1 MNKSSKYKI
10 LLILA
15 LIVIVLLAYF
25 LINSK
30 SKKLITVTVKN
41 ESTEKVNDLNL
52 FLSNEETFYEVSLE
66 ANEKKTVKISYND
79 TFHEGSLMM
88 KYNDFDGNEH
98 EETIIGYVEKG
109 QSIKTTLIIKAVDAQ
124 GVIEFEVK

>member
-30 SKKLITVTVKN
+30 SEKLITVTVKN

-79 TFHEGSLMM
+79 TFSEGSLMM
-88 KYNDFDGNEH
+88 KYTDLDGNEH

-109 QSIKTTLIIKAVDAQ
+109 QSIKTEVIIKVVDAQ

>member
-30 SKKLITVTVKN
+30 SEKLITVTVKN

-109 QSIKTTLIIKAVDAQ
+109 QSIKTTLIIKAVDAK

>member
-30 SKKLITVTVKN
+30 SEKLITLTIKN

-52 FLSNEETFYEVSLE
+52 FLSNEETFYKVSLE
-66 ANEKKTVKISYND
+66 ANEKKTIKISYND

>member
-1 MNKSSKYKI
+1 MNKNSKYKI

-15 LIVIVLLAYF
+15 LIVLVLLAYY
-25 LINSK
+25 LMNSK
-30 SKKLITVTVKN
+30 HEELITLTIKN

-52 FLSNEETFYEVSLE
+52 YLSNEESFYKVSLE
-66 ANEKKTVKISYND
+66 ANEKKTIKISYND
-79 TFHEGSLMM
+79 TFSEGSLMM
-88 KYNDFDGNEH
+88 KYTDFDGNEH

>member
-15 LIVIVLLAYF
+15 LIVIVLLAYY
-25 LINSK
+25 LMNSK
-30 SKKLITVTVKN
+30 HEELITLTIKN
-41 ESTEKVNDLNL
+41 ESTEKANDLNL

>member
-10 LLILA
+10 LLILD

-30 SKKLITVTVKN
+30 SEKLITVTVKN

>member
-30 SKKLITVTVKN
+30 SEKLITVTVKN

-66 ANEKKTVKISYND
+66 ANEKKTIKISYND
-79 TFHEGSLMM
+79 TSHEGSLMM
-88 KYNDFDGNEH
+88 KYNDFDGNER

>member
-30 SKKLITVTVKN
+30 SEKLITVTVKN

-52 FLSNEETFYEVSLE
+52 FLSNEETFYEVSL
-66 ANEKKTVKISYND
+66 
-79 TFHEGSLMM
+79 
-88 KYNDFDGNEH
+88 
-98 EETIIGYVEKG
+98 
-109 QSIKTTLIIKAVDAQ
+109 
-124 GVIEFEVK
+124 

>member
-30 SKKLITVTVKN
+30 SEKLITVTVKN

>member
-30 SKKLITVTVKN
+30 SEKLITLTVKN

>member
-1 MNKSSKYKI
+1 MNKSSKNKI

-15 LIVIVLLAYF
+15 LAVLVLLAYY
-25 LINSK
+25 LMNSK
-30 SKKLITVTVKN
+30 HEELITLTIKN

-52 FLSNEETFYEVSLE
+52 FLSNEETFYKVSLE
-66 ANEKKTVKISYND
+66 ANEKKTIKISYND

-98 EETIIGYVEKG
+98 KETIIGYVEKR

-124 GVIEFEVK
+124 GIIEFEVK

>member
-1 MNKSSKYKI
+1 MNKSSKNVI
-10 LLILA
+10 FIILA
-15 LIVIVLLAYF
+15 LVVLVLLAYY
-25 LINSK
+25 LMNSK
-30 SKKLITVTVKN
+30 HEELITLTIKN

-52 FLSNEETFYEVSLE
+52 FLSNEETFYKVSLE
-66 ANEKKTVKISYND
+66 ANEKKTIKISYND

-88 KYNDFDGNEH
+88 KYNDFDGNEY

-109 QSIKTTLIIKAVDAQ
+109 QSIKTTLIIKAVDTQ

>member
-25 LINSK
+25 LMNSK
-30 SKKLITVTVKN
+30 HEKLITVTVKN

-124 GVIEFEVK
+124 GVIEFKVK

>member
-1 MNKSSKYKI
+1 MNKNSKYKI
-10 LLILA
+10 LLILV
-15 LIVIVLLAYF
+15 LIVLVLLAYY
-25 LINSK
+25 LMNSK
-30 SKKLITVTVKN
+30 HEELITLTIKN
-41 ESTEKVNDLNL
+41 ESTEKLNDLNL
-52 FLSNEETFYEVSLE
+52 YLSNEESFYKVSLE
-66 ANEKKTVKISYND
+66 ANEKKTIKISYND

>member
-30 SKKLITVTVKN
+30 SEKLITVTVKN

-98 EETIIGYVEKG
+98 EETIIGYVEKS

>member
-15 LIVIVLLAYF
+15 LIVIVLLAYY

-30 SKKLITVTVKN
+30 SEKLITVTVKN

>member
-30 SKKLITVTVKN
+30 SEKLITVTVKN

-52 FLSNEETFYEVSLE
+52 FLSNEETFYKVSLE
-66 ANEKKTVKISYND
+66 ANEKKTIKISYND

-98 EETIIGYVEKG
+98 EETIIGYIEKG

-124 GVIEFEVK
+124 GVIEFKVK

>member
-1 MNKSSKYKI
+1 MNKSSKNVI
-10 LLILA
+10 FIILA
-15 LIVIVLLAYF
+15 LVVLVLLAYY
-25 LINSK
+25 LMNSK
-30 SKKLITVTVKN
+30 HEELITLTIKN

-52 FLSNEETFYEVSLE
+52 FLSNEETFYKVSLE
-66 ANEKKTVKISYND
+66 ANEKKTIKISYND

-109 QSIKTTLIIKAVDAQ
+109 QSIKTTLIIKAVDTQ
-124 GVIEFEVK
+124 GVTEFEVK

>member
-1 MNKSSKYKI
+1 MNKNSKYKI
-10 LLILA
+10 LLILV
-15 LIVIVLLAYF
+15 LVVLVLLAYY
-25 LINSK
+25 LMNSK
-30 SKKLITVTVKN
+30 HEELITLTIKN

>member
-1 MNKSSKYKI
+1 MNKNSKYKI

-15 LIVIVLLAYF
+15 LVVLVLLAYY
-25 LINSK
+25 LMNSK
-30 SKKLITVTVKN
+30 HEELITLTIKN

-66 ANEKKTVKISYND
+66 ANEKKTIKISYND

>member
-15 LIVIVLLAYF
+15 LIVIVLLAYY
-25 LINSK
+25 LMNSK
-30 SKKLITVTVKN
+30 HEELITLTIKN

-52 FLSNEETFYEVSLE
+52 FLSNEETFYKVSLE
-66 ANEKKTVKISYND
+66 ANEKKTIKISYND

>member
-15 LIVIVLLAYF
+15 LIVIVLLAYY
-25 LINSK
+25 LMNSK
-30 SKKLITVTVKN
+30 HEELITVTVKN

-52 FLSNEETFYEVSLE
+52 YLSNEESFYEVSLE
-66 ANEKKTVKISYND
+66 ANEKKTIKISYND

>member
-30 SKKLITVTVKN
+30 SEKLITVTVKN

-52 FLSNEETFYEVSLE
+52 FLSNEETFYKVSLE
-66 ANEKKTVKISYND
+66 ANEKKTIKISYND

-98 EETIIGYVEKG
+98 EETIIGYIEKG

>member
-1 MNKSSKYKI
+1 MNKSSKNKI
-10 LLILA
+10 LLIIA
-15 LIVIVLLAYF
+15 LIVLVLLAYY
-25 LINSK
+25 LMNSK
-30 SKKLITVTVKN
+30 HEELITLTIKN

-52 FLSNEETFYEVSLE
+52 YLSNEESFYKVSLE
-66 ANEKKTVKISYND
+66 ANEKKTIKISYND

>member
-1 MNKSSKYKI
+1 MNKNSKYKI

-15 LIVIVLLAYF
+15 LIVLVLLAYY
-25 LINSK
+25 LMNSK
-30 SKKLITVTVKN
+30 HEELITLTIKN

-52 FLSNEETFYEVSLE
+52 YLSNEELFYKVSLE
-66 ANEKKTVKISYND
+66 ANEKKTIKISYND
-79 TFHEGSLMM
+79 TFSEGSLMM
-88 KYNDFDGNEH
+88 KYTDFDGNEH

-109 QSIKTTLIIKAVDAQ
+109 QSIKTEVIIKAVDAQ

>member
-30 SKKLITVTVKN
+30 SEKLITVTVKN

-66 ANEKKTVKISYND
+66 ANEKKTIKISYND

>member
-30 SKKLITVTVKN
+30 SEKLITVTVKN
-41 ESTEKVNDLNL
+41 ENTEKVNDLNL

-66 ANEKKTVKISYND
+66 ANEKKTIKISYND

>member
-1 MNKSSKYKI
+1 MNKNSKYKI

-15 LIVIVLLAYF
+15 LIVLVLLAYY
-25 LINSK
+25 LMNSK
-30 SKKLITVTVKN
+30 HEELITLTIKN

-52 FLSNEETFYEVSLE
+52 YLSNEESFYKVSLE
-66 ANEKKTVKISYND
+66 ANEKKTIKISYND

-109 QSIKTTLIIKAVDAQ
+109 QSIKTTLIIKAVDTQ

>member
-1 MNKSSKYKI
+1 MNKSSKNKI
-10 LLILA
+10 FIILA
-15 LIVIVLLAYF
+15 LIVLVLLAYY
-25 LINSK
+25 LMNSK
-30 SKKLITVTVKN
+30 HEKLITLTIKN

-66 ANEKKTVKISYND
+66 VNEKKTVKISYND
-79 TFHEGSLMM
+79 TFSEGSLMM
-88 KYNDFDGNEH
+88 KYTDSDGNEH

-109 QSIKTTLIIKAVDAQ
+109 QSIKTEVIIKAVDAQ

>member
-1 MNKSSKYKI
+1 MNKSSKSKI
-10 LLILA
+10 FIILS
-15 LIVIVLLAYF
+15 LIVLVLLAFY
-25 LINSK
+25 LMNSK
-30 SKKLITVTVKN
+30 HEELITLTIKN

-52 FLSNEETFYEVSLE
+52 FLSNEETFYKVSLE
-66 ANEKKTVKISYND
+66 ANEKKTIKISYND

-88 KYNDFDGNEH
+88 KYNDFDGNKH

-109 QSIKTTLIIKAVDAQ
+109 QSIKTMLIIKAVDAQ

>member
-1 MNKSSKYKI
+1 MNKNSKYKI

-15 LIVIVLLAYF
+15 LIVLVLLAYY
-25 LINSK
+25 LMNSK
-30 SKKLITVTVKN
+30 HEELITLTIKN

-52 FLSNEETFYEVSLE
+52 YLSNEESFYKLSLE
-66 ANEKKTVKISYND
+66 ANEKKTIKISYND
-79 TFHEGSLMM
+79 TFSEGSLMM
-88 KYNDFDGNEH
+88 KYTDFDGNEH

-109 QSIKTTLIIKAVDAQ
+109 QSIKTEVIIKAVDAQ